1 MSISLRDGACG
12 RVVGWSPGMQKML
25 VAIRWLL
32 SPASP
37 VTPKSQVGVL
47 CFPESSDLG
56 SHSAHTILQGLQLSQ
71 HFLGQILI
79 DLFHQVAPDITHLL
93 FPEVLWE

>member
-1 MSISLRDGACG
+1 MWKGCGLVSWHAEDVSCYQVASISCK
-12 RVVGWSPGMQKML
+12 PGDSE
-25 VAIRWLL
+25 VPGGCAVL
-32 SPASP
+32 SPAS
-37 VTPKSQVGVL
+37 SN
-47 CFPESSDLG
+47 LG
-56 SHSAHTILQGLQLSQ
+56 LHSAHTILQGLQLSQ